1 MIKRKVDIGGVIIGG
16 TEKVAIQSMTN
27 TKTVDIE
34 NTLRQIGQLY
44 RAGCDIVRVAVP
56 DARSAE
62 AIREIKQG
70 SPLPLVADI
79 HFDYKLALAA
89 LENGA
94 DKVRVNP
101 GNLGGEDKLSAVCE
115 CAKALGKV
123 MRIGVN
129 TGSLMKSALR
139 KTDNRMI
146 AALWSLREYVEICE
160 KTGFRDIVLSV
171 KSSDVKETVMLN
183 RMIDD
188 EFEYPLHL
196 GVTEAGIPPTAE
208 YKSAIGIGA
217 LLIDG
222 IGDTIRVSLTDDP
235 VKEVEAA
242 KNILDALKMREGVNV
257 IACPTCARTEI
268 DVIGLAREIKKA
280 TSGIKKKLNV
290 AVMGCVVN
298 GPGEAAEADVG
309 IAGGRDCAVIFRK
322 GVIVKKTKADY
333 AEELMKEIGFL
344 LDAENT

>member
-1 MIKRKVDIGGVIIGG
+1 M
-16 TEKVAIQSMTN
+16 
-27 TKTVDIE
+27 
-34 NTLRQIGQLY
+34 
-44 RAGCDIVRVAVP
+44 
-56 DARSAE
+56 
-62 AIREIKQG
+62 
-70 SPLPLVADI
+70 
-79 HFDYKLALAA
+79 
-89 LENGA
+89 
-94 DKVRVNP
+94 
-101 GNLGGEDKLSAVCE
+101 
-115 CAKALGKV
+115 
-123 MRIGVN
+123 
-129 TGSLMKSALR
+129 
-139 KTDNRMI
+139 
-146 AALWSLREYVEICE
+146 
-160 KTGFRDIVLSV
+160 SV

-309 IAGGRDCAVIFRK
+309 IAGGRDCAVMFRK

-333 AEELMKEIGFL
+333 AEELMKEIGLL